1 MTPARLGQAVLTRL
15 RRLRARLAGHGETLR
30 LAAAA
35 LLLGACFLQ
44 PRWPATQHRV
54 DLVVVFDVTQSMNV
68 ADVLWAQRPVPR
80 LVLAKRL
87 WHDALLRL
95 PCGSRIGWGLF
106 TEYRSFLLLA
116 PVEVCA
122 NLGELRATLAHIDG
136 RMAWSGNSEIA
147 KGLYSGLAVAAALP
161 ERPGLVFVSDGQEAP
176 PLDARHRP
184 SFPGRAG
191 EVAGLVLGVGQPS
204 PSPIPKLDPA
214 GRPIGTWGADEV
226 AQTDPR
232 SRGRAG
238 SVSGEAMADT
248 PGTRATPM
256 LGATPGSEHLS
267 GLREA
272 YLRLLAGETGLHYR
286 TLHDAEGLHEA
297 IGAAGLTQPLDAPL
311 DLRPACALLA
321 LALLLAGPLAGPLSA
336 LRLRRAAGRGRPPAR
351 RLP

>member
-1 MTPARLGQAVLTRL
+1 M
-15 RRLRARLAGHGETLR
+15 
-30 LAAAA
+30 
-35 LLLGACFLQ
+35 
-44 PRWPATQHRV
+44 
-54 DLVVVFDVTQSMNV
+54 VVFDVTQSMNV

-191 EVAGLVLGVGQPS
+191 EVAGL
-204 PSPIPKLDPA
+204 
-214 GRPIGTWGADEV
+214 
-226 AQTDPR
+226 
-232 SRGRAG
+232 
-238 SVSGEAMADT
+238 
-248 PGTRATPM
+248 
-256 LGATPGSEHLS
+256 ATPGSEHLS